1 MDTLS
6 SSSSPNINRF
16 KQTRFDLEQKL
27 KEAYKDINVRDDINR
42 QIRIQHQ
49 DSLRQLT
56 EDFSKEL
63 ANIKKQQ
70 KIKQTSRNRP

>member
-63 ANIKKQQ
+63 ANIKK
-70 KIKQTSRNRP
+70 